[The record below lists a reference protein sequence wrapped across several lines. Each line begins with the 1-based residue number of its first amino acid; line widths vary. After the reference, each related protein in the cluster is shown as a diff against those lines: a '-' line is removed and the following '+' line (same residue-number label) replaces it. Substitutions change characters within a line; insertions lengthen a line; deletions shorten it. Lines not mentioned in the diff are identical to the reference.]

1 MPDKEKVRLLWEQV
15 RKETDLQQAVKMIAD
30 LTEQAVNERMSETE
44 QLRQAIIKLTDDV
57 RLDFRSLQKTLY
69 GNGDPSHSILARLE
83 RIEEKICSSTDNA
96 NKAIWIVVSAILVQV
111 VLYLLKV
118 L

>member
-1 MPDKEKVRLLWEQV
+1 MPDNEKVRLLWESV
-15 RKETDLQQAVKMIAD
+15 RKEEDIHKAVKMIAD
-30 LTEQAVNERMSETE
+30 LTEQAVKERMCETE
-44 QLRQAIIKLTDDV
+44 QLRIAIDV
-57 RLDFRSLQKTLY
+57 LDTNVRAEFKRLDKIMY
-69 GNGDPSHSILARLE
+69 GNGDPSHSIIARLE

>member
-30 LTEQAVNERMSETE
+30 LTEQAVNERMTETSALHE
-44 QLRQAIIKLTDDV
+44 LIRKLDADV
-57 RLDFRSLQKTLY
+57 RSEFKSFQKTLY